1 MMSVDLLQKRIRKFK
16 NPTVVDF
23 TASAE
28 MLPPVLLKKH
38 DTWLEAYDAFCRNML
53 CALKDVVPAVR
64 FRFSTFS
71 LYGNPG
77 IIMLRSLLLEARE
90 RGYYVFLDCVQ
101 ILSAGEAE
109 QAAEILF
116 DPESIW
122 AFHGLIVST
131 YIGSD
136 GLKPFVRKM
145 KGTDKSLF
153 GVVRTGNKSCSELQD
168 LLTGNRLSHTAA
180 ADLVNRMGETMIGS
194 SGYQMIGALAG
205 ASSADSIRTLR
216 SKYSRLFLLLDSI
229 DDPGANF
236 KVCSLAFDKFGHG
249 AAVCAGEYVIS
260 AWRNGRPGGDNYL
273 DMSLDAVARIKINLN
288 KYITI
293 L

>member
-1 MMSVDLLQKRIRKFK
+1 MSIDLLQKRIRKLK

-23 TASAE
+23 TATAD
-28 MLPPVLLKKH
+28 MLPPVLLESH
-38 DTWLEAYDAFCRNML
+38 DTWLEAYDTFCRNML
-53 CALKDVVPAVR
+53 CGLKDVVPAVR

-77 IIMLRSLLLEARE
+77 IIMLRSLLMEAME
-90 RGYYVFLDCVQ
+90 RGYYVILDCVQ
-101 ILSAGEAE
+101 ILSVGEAE
-109 QAAEILF
+109 QAASILF
-116 DPESIW
+116 DPESPW
-122 AFHGLIVST
+122 TFHGLIVSS

-136 GLKPFVRKM
+136 GLKPFVRKI
-145 KGTDKSLF
+145 KGSDKALF
-153 GVVRTGNKSCSELQD
+153 GVVRTGNKSAAELQD
-168 LLTGNRLSHTAA
+168 LLTGNRLCHTAA
-180 ADLVNRMGETMIGS
+180 ADLVNRMGETMVGG
-194 SGYQMIGALAG
+194 SGYQLIGAVAG

-229 DDPGANF
+229 DDTGANA

-249 AAVCAGEYVIS
+249 AAVCTGEYVVS
-260 AWRNGRPGGDNYL
+260 AWKNGRPGGDNYL
-273 DMSLDAVARIKINLN
+273 EMSQDAVARMKTNLG